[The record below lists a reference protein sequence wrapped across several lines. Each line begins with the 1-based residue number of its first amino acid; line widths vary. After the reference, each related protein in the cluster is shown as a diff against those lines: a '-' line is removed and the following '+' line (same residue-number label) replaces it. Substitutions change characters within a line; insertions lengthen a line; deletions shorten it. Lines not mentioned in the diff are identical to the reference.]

1 MTPLQLAEVYGQF
14 SAADKVIIRQH
25 RRFNPKRRYLTEQE
39 IQRLVAKRDA
49 AKTRREKDEINNL
62 INQRLDEIANEA
74 MGIDPNQLQ
83 KTLD

>member
-1 MTPLQLAEVYGQF
+1 MAM
-14 SAADKVIIRQH
+14 K
-25 RRFNPKRRYLTEQE
+25 E
-39 IQRLVAKRDA
+39 IQRLVAKRDV

>member
-39 IQRLVAKRDA
+39 IQNPKAQNPESGKYPD
-49 AKTRREKDEINNL
+49 
-62 INQRLDEIANEA
+62 
-74 MGIDPNQLQ
+74 
-83 KTLD
+83 